1 MKAQPSTKDLV
12 RPVGRS
18 SAVWQHFKV
27 EFPQGSHPGVAVC
40 DWCHKDVQHGSSTS
54 NLASHLRVRHPQVV
68 AGTDLAIPPPC
79 LGANRKPRTRKPK
92 AENLQTLFEDAFL
105 KWAVATGES
114 PDLCADKNFT
124 RMIALLNSKVKVPT
138 REKLE
143 MAFKLRESSVN
154 VDMVLLS
161 DPIAPVSWVAAIMT
175 TLKHALRSQSG
186 TAAANATRLQME
198 DIVRR
203 WGGPEDATN
212 GFPSLGPD
220 IPS

>member
-1 MKAQPSTKDLV
+1 VFGVPRAIARSSDLALETLFKRALDLISLLQHLSMAHELSFDETFHEVYLQHHNPQEEQPLEAFEPSTATAKQDHDMKAQPSTKDLV

-27 EFPQGSHPGVAVC
+27 AFPQGSHPGVAVC

-105 KWAVATGES
+105 KWAVATGECS
-114 PDLCADKNFT
+114 
-124 RMIALLNSKVKVPT
+124 
-138 REKLE
+138 
-143 MAFKLRESSVN
+143 
-154 VDMVLLS
+154 
-161 DPIAPVSWVAAIMT
+161 
-175 TLKHALRSQSG
+175 H
-186 TAAANATRLQME
+186 
-198 DIVRR
+198 
-203 WGGPEDATN
+203 
-212 GFPSLGPD
+212 
-220 IPS
+220 

>member
-1 MKAQPSTKDLV
+1 MPLQQASNCY
-12 RPVGRS
+12 PV
-18 SAVWQHFKV
+18 A
-27 EFPQGSHPGVAVC
+27 
-40 DWCHKDVQHGSSTS
+40 
-54 NLASHLRVRHPQVV
+54 
-68 AGTDLAIPPPC
+68 C
-79 LGANRKPRTRKPK
+79 LT
-92 AENLQTLFEDAFL
+92 TT
-105 KWAVATGES
+105 TGES

-220 IPS
+220 IPSKYVHVCY